1 MRPDHPL
8 AELIISAA
16 GGEFP
21 DADGGWRRVP
31 PWRAGL
37 EAIVSFTG
45 HAVFAVRPDVPDRLL
60 AALGADGFGGA
71 HDPRLIT
78 ALAGPDGW
86 IDSLDMLMASRGTG
100 RAGVTPRLT
109 DRPDLATHPRA
120 MFAAG
125 IRDHPRLMGYPD
137 PRRSALAVVSGG
149 IAGLTEVSFEL
160 EPSRRRAGG
169 GAELVRDAL
178 SATPFRPACC
188 GGSRAWQRGQRPGAA
203 GGRVRSAGFDPAV
216 PLRRSPSQRLSLRIP
231 PGVAARHPL
240 AVVGAA
246 RDQTASGRAS
256 LAAGVSRSARP
267 ERTGPAARRQGSR
280 LRVQA
285 AGPPGPVADFM
296 AAA

>member
-8 AELIISAA
+8 AELITAAA

-37 EAIVSFTG
+37 EAIVCFTG
-45 HAVFAVRPDVPDRLL
+45 HAVLAVRPDVPDRRL

-100 RAGVTPRLT
+100 RAGVAPRLT

-125 IRDHPRLMGYPD
+125 IRDHTRLMGYPD
-137 PRRSALAVVSGG
+137 PRRSALAVVSRG

-178 SATPFRPACC
+178 SAIP
-188 GGSRAWQRGQRPGAA
+188 SGQLA
-203 GGRVRSAGFDPAV
+203 
-216 PLRRSPSQRLSLRIP
+216 
-231 PGVAARHPL
+231 VAAVAP
-240 AVVGAA
+240 GNAA
-246 RDQTASGRAS
+246 SVRAL
-256 LAAGVSRSARP
+256 LAAGFVP
-267 ERTGPAARRQGSR
+267 LGSIQLFR
-280 LRVQA
+280 C
-285 AGPPGPVADFM
+285 AGHPPGASR
-296 AAA
+296 